1 MSKIL
6 SIDNDII
13 TIGMDGGTL
22 KEVRAVDLNFVPH
35 VNDEVEIFETETK
48 TIVSKLEKEQPNPLP
63 YSPNG
68 ININVQNTQEMKN
81 EQSSTLVWQME
92 LLQ

>member
-48 TIVSKLEKEQPNPLP
+48 TIVSKLEKEQQTHCL
-63 YSPNG
+63 
-68 ININVQNTQEMKN
+68 IRQMALT
-81 EQSSTLVWQME
+81 STSRILRK
-92 LLQ
+92 

>member
-48 TIVSKLEKEQPNPLP
+48 TIVSKLEK
-63 YSPNG
+63 
-68 ININVQNTQEMKN
+68 
-81 EQSSTLVWQME
+81 SSRTHCLIRQMA
-92 LLQ
+92 LTSTSRILRK

>member
-35 VNDEVEIFETETK
+35 VNDEVEILK
-48 TIVSKLEKEQPNPLP
+48 QKLKPLF
-63 YSPNG
+63 
-68 ININVQNTQEMKN
+68 
-81 EQSSTLVWQME
+81 QSLKRAAKPIALFAKWH
-92 LLQ
+92 

>member
-35 VNDEVEIFETETK
+35 INDEVEIFETESK
-48 TIVSKLEKEQPNPLP
+48 TIVSIHCHFHLMALTSMCRILRK
-63 YSPNG
+63 
-68 ININVQNTQEMKN
+68 
-81 EQSSTLVWQME
+81 
-92 LLQ
+92 

>member
-48 TIVSKLEKEQPNPLP
+48 TIFFKA
-63 YSPNG
+63 
-68 ININVQNTQEMKN
+68 
-81 EQSSTLVWQME
+81 
-92 LLQ
+92 

>member
-48 TIVSKLEKEQPNPLP
+48 TIVSKLEK
-63 YSPNG
+63 
-68 ININVQNTQEMKN
+68 
-81 EQSSTLVWQME
+81 SSRIHCLIRQMA
-92 LLQ
+92 LTSTSRILRK